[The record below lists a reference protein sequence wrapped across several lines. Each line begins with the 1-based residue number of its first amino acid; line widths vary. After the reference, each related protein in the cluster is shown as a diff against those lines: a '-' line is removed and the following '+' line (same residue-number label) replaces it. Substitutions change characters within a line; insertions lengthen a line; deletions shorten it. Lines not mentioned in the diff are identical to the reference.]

1 MGAEDWL
8 LANIHHNRRTG
19 SISGLDHA
27 RLQAS
32 LAKKRA
38 VGISKYAM
46 DRDFMR
52 KKSLEIRLAEAGI
65 GICNLCHIYRINAK

>member
-1 MGAEDWL
+1 MGTEDWF

-38 VGISKYAM
+38 VGISKYTM
-46 DRDFMR
+46 DGNLMR
-52 KKSLEIRLAEAGI
+52 KKSLEIRFSKAGI
-65 GICNLCHIYRINAK
+65 GICNLSHICRINAK